1 MFALSQ
7 WSGTKSARSPRSAY
21 ILFMVAKYQTIISY
35 FGVKPFPTTTLLQ
48 GGIQVPPP
56 PPPCTGGLSLGPQIL
71 PLLPSAGGGGG
82 GAAVRTRL
90 GSKLVLRVRLVNSQT
105 MHRVS
110 HPGDEPRHCLSREEK
125 NSATP
130 QTPPR
135 RSGSHEGPGL
145 ECGCELVSGIWS
157 HVPRPLGVQN
167 GEVSQRGRTGSNVRE
182 AGGP

>member
-1 MFALSQ
+1 MVWNQIRKISEVCLYSFHGCQISNNNFMLWRKTLPDYHSPAG
-7 WSGTKSARSPRSAY
+7 WNSG
-21 ILFMVAKYQTIISY
+21 
-35 FGVKPFPTTTLLQ
+35 
-48 GGIQVPPP
+48 PPP
-56 PPPCTGGLSLGPQIL
+56 RRPALEASRSGLRFCHFSHLR
-71 PLLPSAGGGGG
+71 GGGG